1 MLAAGLLAA
10 GLVGSARPLRGQE
23 TTGSTGAAAAGAA
36 LGLYTGATLG
46 GMASL
51 IPCNQTYAGVR
62 CVRLGAALGA
72 GLGLISG
79 IALGNA
85 DEDRVRSAYRRG
97 GIGLVAGSAAVLAL
111 KPFVDRWSWGDV
123 AAGAVIGS
131 ALGAGGTGAWVGL
144 VLGMGVGVG
153 AWKLFPSV
161 ELPDAIGIGLVG
173 MAAGAFTSWIVQA
186 VDAGSDGGGASGTFL
201 SFSFGSP

>member
-1 MLAAGLLAA
+1 
-10 GLVGSARPLRGQE
+10 
-23 TTGSTGAAAAGAA
+23 
-36 LGLYTGATLG
+36 
-46 GMASL
+46 MASL

-123 AAGAVIGS
+123 AAGAVIG
-131 ALGAGGTGAWVGL
+131 
-144 VLGMGVGVG
+144 GVG